1 MALKRDFTH
10 LIDVLQE
17 RLQQMKCSL
26 DEITGR
32 SQQKLDANRLFWRI
46 NDNFVFL
53 TPKKGPSAAWTV
65 FGVPLRENSFE
76 ALTKADA

>member
-53 TPKKGPSAAWTV
+53 TPKKAIGRPDFFWSPPPRK
-65 FGVPLRENSFE
+65 PL
-76 ALTKADA
+76 

>member
-10 LIDVLQE
+10 LIDVLQK
-17 RLQQMKCSL
+17 RLQQMKYSF

-32 SQQKLDANRLFWRI
+32 SQRKLDANRLFWPI

-53 TPKKGPSAAWTV
+53 TPKGAIGRPDLFWGPS
-65 FGVPLRENSFE
+65 PRKL
-76 ALTKADA
+76 L